1 MDALG
6 VKRKNLV
13 FTSAGDNTHFDS
25 LWLDQSR
32 TYDVGVV
39 YYGSD
44 KKVYQRYK
52 SKVDYIEKRKGSKFQ
67 NFNHIYNTKDL
78 SQYDRFFIL
87 DDDIVISTAQINEM
101 FKMSEDYGFWIC
113 APSFDLKSKISHRI
127 TKHNPGLLFRYTN
140 YIEVN
145 TPLFTRKALDN
156 LMELYDPIL
165 IGWGIDHLY
174 IWANGWKAQDKY
186 AIIDAI
192 QCTNPHD
199 RTKGGRE
206 LHKCKEWSKRAAVWR
221 SFEKENGIPRIRR
234 VFYKRI
240 ALTDKI
246 EKPGLSSLA
255 PFHEKLYLEK
265 NNKDKIAF
273 MFLTVD
279 NLRQPELIYDF
290 LNDGKDRCTIYAHSK
305 YEQSIT
311 QQFLLDAQISDKAET
326 KWGGLGLVKA
336 TNLMLKEA
344 LKDPT
349 NKYFILLSE
358 SCIPLYS
365 FNKIYD
371 RIYTEEKSWIQRVLA
386 NSTVI
391 SKKFINLIKP
401 AKIGIKSIKDFY
413 LCSQWMILSRKHA
426 EMAVKKDY
434 TDTVFKDVNI
444 PDECYYINVIKYYD
458 KEFQDNIIKIPSMYR
473 RMLHKHPME
482 YEEPNIE
489 IIHFMIQKS
498 KGGCLFG
505 RKVGHLSKI
514 PYQRIK
520 AENYIYKPV
529 PARKR
534 KQKKSNRVRQKL
546 KKRYGYIY
554 T

>member
-25 LWLDQSR
+25 LWLGKSR

-39 YYGSD
+39 YYGGD
-44 KKVYQRYK
+44 KKVYQRYE

-67 NFNHIYNTKDL
+67 NFSHIYKTRDL

-87 DDDIVISTAQINEM
+87 DDDIVMSTEQINEM
-101 FKMSEDYGFWIC
+101 FKMSEEYGFWIC
-113 APSFDLKSKISHRI
+113 GPSFDLKSKISHRI

-145 TPLFTRKALDN
+145 TPLFTREALDN
-156 LMELYDPIL
+156 LMELYDPCL
-165 IGWGIDHLY
+165 VGWGIDHLY
-174 IWANGWKAQDKY
+174 IWANGWEAQDKY

-206 LHKCKEWSKRAAVWR
+206 LHKCKDWNKRAAVWR
-221 SFEKENGIPRIRR
+221 RFEKENGIPRIRR
-234 VFYKRI
+234 VFYKRV

-246 EKPGLSSLA
+246 EKRGLASLA
-255 PFHEKLYLEK
+255 PFYEKLHLEK

-273 MFLTVD
+273 MFLTVN
-279 NLRQPELIYDF
+279 NLKQPELIYDF

-305 YEQSIT
+305 YEYSIT
-311 QQFLLDAQISDKAET
+311 QQFLLDAQIPDKAET
-326 KWGGLGLVKA
+326 KWGGIGLVKA
-336 TNLMLKEA
+336 TNFMLKEA

-349 NKYFILLSE
+349 NKYFVLLSE

-365 FNKIYD
+365 FDKIYD
-371 RIYTEEKSWIQRVLA
+371 KIFTEE
-386 NSTVI
+386 
-391 SKKFINLIKP
+391 
-401 AKIGIKSIKDFY
+401 
-413 LCSQWMILSRKHA
+413 
-426 EMAVKKDY
+426 KDY

-458 KEFQDNIIKIPSMYR
+458 KEFQDNIIKTPSMYR

-482 YEEPNIE
+482 YKEPNMG
-489 IIHFMIQKS
+489 IIHLMIQES

-505 RKVGHLSKI
+505 RKVGNLSKI
-514 PYQRIK
+514 PYQGVK

-534 KQKKSNRVRQKL
+534 KRKKSNRVR
-546 KKRYGYIY
+546 KKIKRRYGYIY